1 MMKSSMLNNV
11 FFLRFYGVDHTEA
24 DSYRERVVNSV
35 LLMFVDCG
43 SYMVV
48 GIVGSKTQH

>member
-1 MMKSSMLNNV
+1 M
-11 FFLRFYGVDHTEA
+11 DHTEA
-24 DSYRERVVNSV
+24 DSYRKRVVNSV
-35 LLMFVDCG
+35 LRMFVDCG